1 MDSYRDYKKIYVDR
15 KPTSALRE
23 DVAKKD
29 RIIGLLRK
37 FVRYSVT
44 IGLILG
50 LYYSYRYMEEYAPI
64 WEASVYRLDNRGRPH
79 KVWKK
84 WGGRDISEFLSLL
97 PGILNND
104 NERLLRALDGVR
116 IFFHE
121 EENPDRDFAGLHDP
135 ERKIIHIYPCAK
147 SATILHEMLHYI
159 YRYVLTVEE
168 RERFNRFAWRIYEL
182 GNMSEA
188 ERIHILRERYNPD
201 IKKYLDSVRE
211 ISQRYSIIIDDD
223 QDRWLI
229 QTELFA
235 AIADYME
242 YRIAVSVADIYKNY
256 LSEYLT
262 SYLVNPAT
270 KDVF

>member
-1 MDSYRDYKKIYVDR
+1 
-15 KPTSALRE
+15 
-23 DVAKKD
+23 
-29 RIIGLLRK
+29 
-37 FVRYSVT
+37 
-44 IGLILG
+44 
-50 LYYSYRYMEEYAPI
+50 
-64 WEASVYRLDNRGRPH
+64 
-79 KVWKK
+79 
-84 WGGRDISEFLSLL
+84 
-97 PGILNND
+97 
-104 NERLLRALDGVR
+104 
-116 IFFHE
+116 
-121 EENPDRDFAGLHDP
+121 
-135 ERKIIHIYPCAK
+135 
-147 SATILHEMLHYI
+147 
-159 YRYVLTVEE
+159 VLTVEE

-188 ERIHILRERYNPD
+188 ERIHILKERYNPD

-211 ISQRYSIIIDDD
+211 ISQRYSIIIEDE

-262 SYLVNPAT
+262 NYLVNPAT